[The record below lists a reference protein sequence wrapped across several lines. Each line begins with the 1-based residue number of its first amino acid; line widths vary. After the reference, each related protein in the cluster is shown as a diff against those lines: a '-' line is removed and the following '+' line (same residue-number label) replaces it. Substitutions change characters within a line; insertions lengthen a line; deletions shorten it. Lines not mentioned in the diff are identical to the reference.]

1 MSTVLYEEKTVRAGE
16 EDAGPYLQEIRRYPR
31 LTPQE
36 EKALAVRCAA
46 GDEEAIRAMVSAN
59 LRLVVSIAREYTGR
73 GVPLLDLVQE
83 GSIGL
88 IAAAKKFDPELKF
101 RFSTYATKWIRQGIS
116 RCVMNHA
123 GLIRVPRHT
132 LEQIRKV
139 LAARAWLQQTQGEN
153 PSSAA
158 VSLECGLPEEKVV
171 QLLEFIPEV
180 CSLDAPLGEEDGTL
194 LQLLEDEKTPR
205 PHQELV
211 RRELKRSMEELLGC
225 LNERQ
230 QQLLRLRYGLDD
242 GICHSLAEIS
252 GVLGVSK
259 ERVRQI
265 EKQAMDRLL
274 KLSSEMGLEEFLG

>member
-171 QLLEFIPEV
+171 QLLELIPEV